1 MLGNDNSLLNH
12 TTLGQAAEAM
22 QGRLLGA
29 ENCGVMSFA
38 GVSTD
43 TRDLV
48 AGQLYV
54 ALKGL
59 HFDGHDFVRDAVLKG
74 AIGVVVSCEVEA
86 TVPQIVVADT
96 QRALGQLAGA
106 WRDGF
111 AIPVIAVT
119 GSNGKTTVKEMIA
132 AILAQQGEVLA
143 TQGNFNNEIGVPHT
157 LLNISGEHCAAVI
170 EEGASHPDDIAYLT
184 KFVKPTVAVVTNAAG
199 AHLQGLGSLDVV
211 ARTKGEIFEHLAANG
226 TAVINADDDYAGLW
240 RSLAGM
246 HSIIS
251 FGMKS
256 NAGVQGKLGTDKSLV
271 ISTPKGEVSVN
282 LPLAGRHNA
291 MNALA
296 ATAAAIAAG
305 ASLPD
310 VKAGLES
317 MQSVPGRLQ
326 WKQGIKG
333 ARILDDTYNANPAS
347 LEAAL
352 EVLAGCDTDR
362 YLALGDMAELG
373 VKSAEYHE
381 QAGRQAR
388 AVGVH
393 CLYAVGEQSRHAAK
407 AFGNDAQHFAEQEQL
422 ISQLREDLHD
432 NVTLLVKGSRSVH
445 MERVVDAVCAG
456 KAVSA
461 ERAFSPEGTS

>member
-29 ENCGVMSFA
+29 ENCGAMPFA

-48 AGQLYV
+48 AGHLYV
-54 ALKGL
+54 ALKGP
-59 HFDGHDFVRDAVLKG
+59 HFDGHDFVCDAVLKG
-74 AIGVVVSCEVEA
+74 AVGIVVSCEVSLDIETA
-86 TVPQIVVADT
+86 VPQIVVADT
-96 QRALGQLAGA
+96 QQAFGQLASA

-157 LLNISGEHCAAVI
+157 LLNILSEHCAAVI
-170 EEGASHPDDIAYLT
+170 EEGASHPGDIAYLT

-211 ARTKGEIFEHLAANG
+211 ARTKGEIFEHLAADG

-240 RSLAGM
+240 RSLAGT
-246 HSIIS
+246 HSTIS
-251 FGMKS
+251 FGMES
-256 NAGVQGKLGTDKSLV
+256 NADVQGELRTDKSLALF
-271 ISTPKGEVSVN
+271 TPKGEITVS

-296 ATAAAIAAG
+296 ATAAALAAG
-305 ASLPD
+305 ANLPD
-310 VKAGLES
+310 VKVGLES
-317 MQSVPGRLQ
+317 MQPVPGRLQ

-347 LEAAL
+347 LKAAL
-352 EVLAGCDTDR
+352 DVLAGCGTDR

-373 VKSAEYHE
+373 AKSVEYHQ
-381 QAGRQAR
+381 QAGQQAR

-393 CLYAVGEQSRHAAK
+393 RLYAVGEQSRHAAK
-407 AFGNDAQHFAEQEQL
+407 AFGNDAQHFAEQDQL
-422 ISQLREDLHD
+422 ISQLRADLHD
-432 NVTLLVKGSRSVH
+432 NVTLLVKGSRSAH
-445 MERVVDAVCAG
+445 MERVVN
-456 KAVSA
+456 AVSA
-461 ERAFSPEGTS
+461 ERALSAKGAS